1 MTISN
6 KFGCLSIIHPSV
18 LLLIPL
24 VLFNTTSA
32 SLQIIPHFT
41 SLPPSISQFVYP
53 STDGTSFPPLELV
66 CRAWPPNSKLHIL
79 AQQLTSPGFTDPTFG
94 ANPIVSTSL
103 IAVNPNHHSNNNNNN
118 NNGLMQ
124 LPYGLGSQRYAILS
138 STQITNSYQ
147 PNLDGTISGNGGY
160 QSVNP
165 LIIHETLTDAIRD
178 NPAAGSHDEVAIRLI
193 VSSQSE
199 LSQMELIRLH
209 CLATTSFGRKLSA
222 PFRVLPASLGSFPTP
237 RSGGPSSSH
246 TENVEFLRGNI
257 AIVDCY
263 LPTNSFPK
271 PLIEFEL
278 NNTVIDLTASQNEK
292 YRQITR
298 PDGKRISLL
307 IQNFQPRD
315 CGIYR
320 CVAINPLTRERKYS
334 PDAVN
339 LKIIIPDV
347 PVAGKI
353 RVPMASES
361 IDPRNSA
368 ASQEIVVREGQN
380 VTLFCIIQSAPPPI
394 VTTYPFE
401 QNSTAHNRFHR
412 HNLFGLLEIINV
424 HPSDA
429 GIYICTNRQL
439 SSTAQ
444 LRVRKRLRLTTK
456 PQDVLINHFGES
468 VQFKCTSSN
477 EQIIPYWLFNGQ
489 PKITGIGKNNTLT
502 ITNVTVQDIGVYQCV
517 AHRWDPDPDLEEWVS
532 ASAVLAMSSDK
543 LIRTPQELALLLPT
557 SKQAIMEVKPP
568 EIITDSLTPIAE
580 PVYDNLAVYI
590 TWKAYT
596 ITTPNKLETQTHH
609 DGDDGVISSDN
620 NNNNNNNP
628 DNNAGQIA
636 YHVEY
641 SMQISPVERQYINSN
656 PNNNVADNTNNN
668 NNGSSNNEHNNNKP
682 SSELSD
688 LPALIGLIGHE
699 AILWSDPT
707 ALNQQFSS
715 AYAYATG
722 DPLQPGRRYRF
733 RVIALDPSTG
743 LHLVPPSGWSNIVS
757 MEHISQVEPPQIKV
771 VRPMSE
777 GRVHVVW
784 MFNGV
789 GDVPSNPN
797 DLGILSKSSSP
808 STQNNN
814 NNNGLS
820 QKDKSSEITSNSLT
834 TFGDTTPLFLKDSN
848 NEQFIADHF
857 LILARPVIKPKRG
870 SGGTIEYG
878 AYWAT
883 QVNGSNA
890 RDGLLTGLNNTANYQ
905 IIVYGVKGTGDN
917 RQITRFSKAV
927 YVNMAS
933 TDYTGRYSLLDTLN
947 NNRLLYIILGGIA
960 GVMFLVM
967 FILIL
972 LCLCRQHQDRRT
984 HSQRK
989 KQNGYVHGYKD
1000 SPDFHHT
1007 IDGTTSGIN
1016 NPQLSHGNMISTN
1029 QSNNNNN
1036 MNTNNNPSGALTITH
1051 TTNNNTALPHSSS
1064 THDHQIMPSGTMMMM
1079 MGNLQC
1085 SGLSEHSAS
1094 NNPVQNELQHQ
1105 MYIQQQQQQQHQ
1117 SDQYNSTLGIS
1128 KEAAYQQRQAILGS
1142 QLQLQQQPSSYMTNQ
1157 PSLSHHQSHH
1167 SLLLPSAGGGTGNSN
1182 YHILSGQNNNTNNSN
1197 VLSPTMFHSGTLP
1210 GGGPRYLRQ
1219 QSCNSHY
1226 FGSQQPLDR
1235 NMVSPNAMEMT
1246 ELYHQQYQNGYA
1258 YQQPQLPPI
1267 PHPQS
1272 SSGLPPP
1279 YPTPL
1284 SNNGTINRQMVLN
1297 QQQNFYPSSMT
1308 PSGGASLKRE
1318 PPTGSGGVNAG
1329 ALQDGSGYGT
1339 LVQRGGGPLTAS
1351 MMTDPSI
1358 GSGIN
1363 GVPMNA
1369 VYYRGSQQA
1378 LHMYPNGMSTPQSQ
1392 QQHHQGGGG
1401 VYQSNQQQAFYMQQ
1415 QMQHAQMYPG
1425 YFSPQP
1431 QSHFDSMGH
1440 MHHNFNHTDGE
1451 SVYSYFSQQD
1461 MNQPGP
1467 HQHLNPLPEENQLN
1481 QCENGPGYVDSS
1493 IQTADMN
1500 DGGDGTTATAAVGTT
1515 TDPGTGGSPVAGG
1528 GSHRHHRRRRRK
1540 QSQQQQSQSL
1550 SQQPADMSDTSR
1562 NVGVDDP
1569 ATGGSG
1575 GMVMMDRLQNQAQS
1589 VRGSQMDIGVV
1600 QKRQHTLSPGPYS
1613 DTDPMMNGQSNMPPG
1628 HHSYPHPN
1636 GSMEPSPMSRYIR
1649 YDSPQRAP
1657 SVLGQLPP
1665 PNQPPPPPPP
1675 PAVAAMAFA
1684 AQMNSSDHSRHNS
1697 MTYQQHHHFNPDSLS
1712 RHIGGGSGV
1721 GAATGG
1727 SSGVYHPSG
1736 SGTTGLLVGPPPR
1749 IRDYSEYGIPRG
1761 IGLPPTPAAAG
1772 GGGQPQPPQHNVLM
1786 SPGGVNNNINNA
1798 NHGSVYYDG
1807 HYREGQA

>member
-1 MTISN
+1 MIILN
-6 KFGCLSIIHPSV
+6 KFGCLSIIHPSILFIP
-18 LLLIPL
+18 LLLLLLLLNIA
-24 VLFNTTSA
+24 SA
-32 SLQIIPHFT
+32 SLQILPHFT
-41 SLPPSISQFVYP
+41 GLPPPISQFVYP
-53 STDGTSFPPLELV
+53 SSDGASFPPVELV
-66 CRAWPPNSKLHIL
+66 CRAWPANSKLHIL
-79 AQQLTSPGFTDPTFG
+79 AQQVTTSPGFVDHQTFG

-103 IAVNPNHHSNNNNNN
+103 IASNPNNNNNR
-118 NNGLMQ
+118 LIQ
-124 LPYGLGSQRYAILS
+124 LPHGLGSQRHAILPAS
-138 STQITNSYQ
+138 QITSNHANS
-147 PNLDGTISGNGGY
+147 DASSSGH

-165 LIIHETLTDAIRD
+165 LIIHETSADAIRD

-193 VSSQSE
+193 VSSQPE
-199 LSQMELIRLH
+199 LSQMELMRLH
-209 CLATTSFGRKLSA
+209 CLVATSFGRKLSA
-222 PFRVLPASLGSFPTP
+222 PFRMLPASLGSFPSP
-237 RSGGPSSSH
+237 RSGGTSSSH

-263 LPTNSFPK
+263 LPINSFPK

-278 NNTVIDLTASQNEK
+278 NNTVIDLTASQSEK

-298 PDGKRISLL
+298 PDGKRVSLL

-320 CVAINPLTRERKYS
+320 CVAINPLTREKKYS

-361 IDPRNSA
+361 IDPRNAA

-412 HNLFGLLEIINV
+412 HNLFGLLEITNV

-456 PQDVLINHFGES
+456 PQDALVSHFGES
-468 VQFKCTSSN
+468 IQFKCTSSI
-477 EQIIPYWLFNGQ
+477 EQVIPYWLFNGQ

-502 ITNVTVQDIGVYQCV
+502 ITNVTSHDIGVYQCI

-532 ASAVLAMSSDK
+532 ASAVLAMKSDK
-543 LIRTPQELALLLPT
+543 IIRTPQELALLLPT
-557 SKQAIMEVKPP
+557 SKQTIMEAKQP
-568 EIITDSLTPIAE
+568 EIVTDSLTPIAE

-596 ITTPNKLETQTHH
+596 KSETHN
-609 DGDDGVISSDN
+609 GDDAGVET
-620 NNNNNNNP
+620 
-628 DNNAGQIA
+628 NAVGQIA
-636 YHVEY
+636 YRVEY
-641 SMQISPVERQYINSN
+641 SMQISPAERQYISANSN
-656 PNNNVADNTNNN
+656 NNMPVDNNN
-668 NNGSSNNEHNNNKP
+668 NNSTDLDNTNKP
-682 SSELSD
+682 SDISD

-722 DPLQPGRRYRF
+722 EPLQPGRRYRF

-789 GDVPSNPN
+789 GGSSSNIN
-797 DLGILSKSSSP
+797 DLSILSKSSS
-808 STQNNN
+808 SSNNN
-814 NNNGLS
+814 NDNNIGS
-820 QKDKSSEITSNSLT
+820 QKDKSFENPSLLDPSSSSSTSL
-834 TFGDTTPLFLKDSN
+834 LFLKDSN
-848 NEQFIADHF
+848 NEQFIAEHF

-870 SGGTIEYG
+870 SGGSIEYG

-960 GVMFLVM
+960 GLMFLVM

-972 LCLCRQHQDRRT
+972 LCLCRQHQDRRL
-984 HSQRK
+984 HNQRK

-1000 SPDFHHT
+1000 SPDFHA
-1007 IDGTTSGIN
+1007 IDGASSGLN
-1016 NPQLSHGNMISTN
+1016 NPQLSHNMIPTN
-1029 QSNNNNN
+1029 LNNNNNN
-1036 MNTNNNPSGALTITH
+1036 MNSNNNPNVGNVTLTNTNI
-1051 TTNNNTALPHSSS
+1051 NNNPVNTAVPHSST
-1064 THDHQIMPSGTMMMM
+1064 THDQGMSGTIMM

-1085 SGLSEHSAS
+1085 NGLSDHSAS
-1094 NNPVQNELQHQ
+1094 NNPVRNESQHHQ
-1105 MYIQQQQQQQHQ
+1105 MYMQQQQQQP
-1117 SDQYNSTLGIS
+1117 DQYSSSLGMS
-1128 KEAAYQQRQAILGS
+1128 KEMFQQRQAMLGS
-1142 QLQLQQQPSSYMTNQ
+1142 QLQLQQHHSQSYHQP
-1157 PSLSHHQSHH
+1157 PHHQSHH
-1167 SLLLPSAGGGTGNSN
+1167 SLLLPSVGSGGGGNSN
-1182 YHILSGQNNNTNNSN
+1182 HQMLSGHNNNM
-1197 VLSPTMFHSGTLP
+1197 LPPTMFHSGTLP
-1210 GGGPRYLRQ
+1210 GGPRYLRQ
-1219 QSCNSHY
+1219 QQLCGSHY

-1235 NMVSPNAMEMT
+1235 NMVSPTNAMEMT
-1246 ELYHQQYQNGYA
+1246 ELYHHQQQQNGGYA

-1272 SSGLPPP
+1272 SSGLPPL
-1279 YPTPL
+1279 YPAP
-1284 SNNGTINRQMVLN
+1284 SNNGTINRQMMFN
-1297 QQQNFYPSSMT
+1297 QQQGYYSASLT
-1308 PSGGASLKRE
+1308 PGGGGGGSTSLKRE
-1318 PPTGSGGVNAG
+1318 PPTGGGGGNG
-1329 ALQDGSGYGT
+1329 SLQDGGSGYGT
-1339 LVQRGGGPLTAS
+1339 LLQRGGPLTAS

-1358 GSGIN
+1358 GG

-1378 LHMYPNGMSTPQSQ
+1378 LHIYPNGMSTPQSQ
-1392 QQHHQGGGG
+1392 Q
-1401 VYQSNQQQAFYMQQ
+1401 YQSGLYQSHQQQQQQQQALYMQQ
-1415 QMQHAQMYPG
+1415 QMQQAQMYPG

-1431 QSHFDSMGH
+1431 HMDSMGH

-1461 MNQPGP
+1461 MNQPGA

-1481 QCENGPGYVDSS
+1481 QSESGPGYVDSG
-1493 IQTADMN
+1493 IQTAEMN
-1500 DGGDGTTATAAVGTT
+1500 GTCVGTSAVGTA
-1515 TDPGTGGSPVAGG
+1515 TDGGGGSPAAG
-1528 GSHRHHRRRRRK
+1528 GSHRHHRRRKRK
-1540 QSQQQQSQSL
+1540 QSQQQSQSS
-1550 SQQPADMSDTSR
+1550 SQQPTDMMSDPSR
-1562 NVGVDDP
+1562 NVGVVDD
-1569 ATGGSG
+1569 ANN
-1575 GMVMMDRLQNQAQS
+1575 GMEHVQNQGQS
-1589 VRGSQMDIGVV
+1589 LRDSQLDLGV

-1613 DTDPMMNGQSNMPPG
+1613 DTDPMMITGQSNIMANL
-1628 HHSYPHPN
+1628 HSYPHGAVS
-1636 GSMEPSPMSRYIR
+1636 GSMEPSSMSRYIR
-1649 YDSPQRAP
+1649 YDSPQQAP

-1684 AQMNSSDHSRHNS
+1684 SNMTNNIPDHSRHNS
-1697 MTYQQHHHFNPDSLS
+1697 MIYQQHHHFNPDSLS
-1712 RHIGGGSGV
+1712 RHLNRNISAAGSGGGS
-1721 GAATGG
+1721 
-1727 SSGVYHPSG
+1727 SSGGIYHPSN
-1736 SGTTGLLVGPPPR
+1736 SSTTTGLLVGPPPR

-1761 IGLPPTPAAAG
+1761 IGLPPTPTGGG

-1786 SPGGVNNNINNA
+1786 TSGGGG
-1798 NHGSVYYDG
+1798 NHNTNGGMYYDG
-1807 HYREGQA
+1807 GRYREGQA